1 MFDSLQ
7 IYCQKVNYL
16 NQKQI
21 CTYFKFQGWYLLLKK
36 KHLPLCL
43 EHKGRKEKKKKEL
56 GWKWSNFQCLVT
68 KVERENN
75 ENWVIDFLWD
85 PYFCVLPKWPDEE
98 G

>member
-21 CTYFKFQGWYLLLKK
+21 FALTSKFKDDIYYLKK
-36 KHLPLCL
+36 KHLTLCL
-43 EHKGRKEKKKKEL
+43 ETREEERKDQI
-56 GWKWSNFQCLVT
+56 SNIWLQ
-68 KVERENN
+68 
-75 ENWVIDFLWD
+75 
-85 PYFCVLPKWPDEE
+85 

>member
-21 CTYFKFQGWYLLLKK
+21 CTYFKVQGWYLLLKK

-43 EHKGRKEKKKKEL
+43 EHKGRKEKKKGIRMEMIQFPMFGYK
-56 GWKWSNFQCLVT
+56 GRKG
-68 KVERENN
+68 K
-75 ENWVIDFLWD
+75 
-85 PYFCVLPKWPDEE
+85 
-98 G
+98 